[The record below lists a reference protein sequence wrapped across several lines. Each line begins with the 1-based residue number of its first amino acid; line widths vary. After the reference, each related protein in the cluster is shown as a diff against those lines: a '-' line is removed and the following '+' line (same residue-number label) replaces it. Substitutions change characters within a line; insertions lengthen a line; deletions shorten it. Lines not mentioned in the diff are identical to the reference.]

1 MTHNVHFN
9 PFIKEIK
16 YVDLEQVQEMI
27 EQGQDVQGL
36 IDGDSQDE
44 ENVEIRLLSGQTQ
57 ENFDNARKMG
67 MKEEIPNN
75 IYELKKE
82 LDKYIEV
89 YTQNFLKEHPNVNPR
104 EIKGLIDSADEEFL
118 VRYMNE
124 AKGASSI
131 SMSDVVQEFDMF
143 MDQKIAQ
150 FHKGRNASR
159 AIIHNERSN
168 SEGKY
173 NDLYQSVTDAQR
185 WYSSYGSGIS
195 NQEADDIRENA
206 SDYIV
211 NQMLKDNFDLLN
223 QINPNFEYYETY
235 REATK
240 LLETAERSKDPR
252 QVKAAINE
260 AKKLIKELLEYT
272 SIHKITNIISNNPP
286 GGRNDFSTMML
297 DQASDTRDKYSDLY
311 KSAQRATSIF
321 SKAGHHVS
329 YSEENK
335 LKEKTADLI
344 VSQLLNDNSSIGM
357 LKALVPDYKNRSE
370 YQNAIKF
377 LAGIEY
383 ETNPQ
388 KVQQKLNAAKREIT
402 NLLRYTDGED
412 IANVVKYS
420 AHMTKPHAFGT
431 FGHNHKD
438 FRWHDS
444 FNDRFEVSRNQ
455 HRLFNAAGYVGLPD
469 GMFYNTQNWY
479 GAPKS
484 SAISNIKHEIVN
496 YANEL
501 KQELRLTTRNKGDL
515 RKLYEALDSAIQ
527 NFDIKDYIRKHG
539 DNISK
544 AEVCADFLRS
554 VQGVLSN
561 QNRIENMSEAGS
573 DPFNRNL
580 MLSKHLVVKSG
591 HYINNKEKDI
601 IAESYAKYM
610 LQALM
615 ADFRNARQLASVGQ
629 RNYYNPENFTTVS
642 LNNCLRD
649 IQDLKNNPP
658 ASRKELEEKIQKI
671 TKDLEFLIKKMD
683 TNVLARTIMSQGAQ
697 W

>member
-57 ENFDNARKMG
+57 ENFDNAKKMG

-89 YTQNFLKEHPNVNPR
+89 YTQNFLKEHPNVSPR

-402 NLLRYTDGED
+402 NLLRHTDGED
-412 IANVVKYS
+412 IVNVVKYS

-561 QNRIENMSEAGS
+561 QNRIENMSEAGD

-591 HYINNKEKDI
+591 HYINNKEKSI

-615 ADFRNARQLASVGQ
+615 ADFRNARQLASVGG
-629 RNYYNPENFTTVS
+629 RSYFNSDTFTNVS
-642 LNNCLRD
+642 LSGCLRD
-649 IQDLKNNPP
+649 IQNLKQNPP
-658 ASRKELEEKIQKI
+658 STRREFEQQMQSI
-671 TKDLEFLIKKMD
+671 TRDLEFLINKMD
-683 TNVLARTIMSQGAQ
+683 TRTLAGNIMNQGAQ

>member
-1 MTHNVHFN
+1 
-9 PFIKEIK
+9 
-16 YVDLEQVQEMI
+16 
-27 EQGQDVQGL
+27 
-36 IDGDSQDE
+36 
-44 ENVEIRLLSGQTQ
+44 
-57 ENFDNARKMG
+57 

-89 YTQNFLKEHPNVNPR
+89 YTQNFLKEHPNVSPR

-195 NQEADDIRENA
+195 SQEATDIRENA
-206 SDYIV
+206 SEYIV

-223 QINPNFEYYETY
+223 QINPYFEYYPEY
-235 REATK
+235 NQAAK
-240 LLETAERSKDPR
+240 LLEKAERSKDPR
-252 QVKAAINE
+252 QVNAAINE
-260 AKKLIKELLEYT
+260 AKEIIKDLLEHT
-272 SIHKITNIISNNPP
+272 SIYKIANIISNNPP
-286 GGRNDFSTMML
+286 EGRNDLSTMML
-297 DQASDTRDKYSDLY
+297 DHASDTRDKYSDLY

-357 LKALVPDYKNRSE
+357 LKALVPDYKNRPE

-412 IANVVKYS
+412 IVNVVKYS
-420 AHMTKPHAFGT
+420 AHMSKPHAFGT
-431 FGHNHKD
+431 FGHNNKD

-469 GMFYNTQNWY
+469 GMFYKTQNWY

-515 RKLYEALDSAIQ
+515 RKLYEALDGAIQ

-683 TNVLARTIMSQGAQ
+683 TNVLARTIMSQGAK